1 MKYKTLTLL
10 LASGLLASTANAETL
25 NNALSHALAVNPTLA
40 AAQSNYEALSAS
52 QYITLAD
59 MLPQVVAFASETRS
73 NTDAENYRTGLV
85 NSAANIGDHDVDAYG
100 VSVTQ
105 SLFTSGKNLNA
116 FRGKRAEIR
125 SARADLTET
134 EQQVIGSAI
143 AAYLEVL
150 RTQSVYDLNEE
161 NANVLEKQLQEVR
174 DRFEV
179 GVVTRTDVAQSEA
192 ALAGA
197 QAGLLRAEADL
208 RGAKAV
214 YREVYNQEP
223 NDLSELQ
230 KLPRLPRSLNDAISI
245 ARRESPLLISSKEM
259 SASGRFNT
267 YSAIGSALPSVT
279 VRGSYTNYEDPTK
292 ALAGVE
298 MEVTE
303 VVATLTVPIFTGGR
317 SVMGISAASSY
328 SDALKYQVHATSD
341 AVERGVIV
349 AWNNYKAAAA
359 AIDAQKQL
367 IIASEIALDG
377 VREENKLGTRTNL
390 DVLDAERDLLDARV
404 ALVTVDTT
412 RNLAAYSLLASV
424 GRLTGKHLRVKPAEG
439 VERN

>member
-1 MKYKTLTLL
+1 M
-10 LASGLLASTANAETL
+10 
-25 NNALSHALAVNPTLA
+25 
-40 AAQSNYEALSAS
+40 
-52 QYITLAD
+52 
-59 MLPQVVAFASETRS
+59 
-73 NTDAENYRTGLV
+73 
-85 NSAANIGDHDVDAYG
+85 
-100 VSVTQ
+100 
-105 SLFTSGKNLNA
+105 
-116 FRGKRAEIR
+116 
-125 SARADLTET
+125 
-134 EQQVIGSAI
+134 
-143 AAYLEVL
+143 
-150 RTQSVYDLNEE
+150 
-161 NANVLEKQLQEVR
+161 
-174 DRFEV
+174 
-179 GVVTRTDVAQSEA
+179 
-192 ALAGA
+192 
-197 QAGLLRAEADL
+197 
-208 RGAKAV
+208 
-214 YREVYNQEP
+214 
-223 NDLSELQ
+223 
-230 KLPRLPRSLNDAISI
+230 
-245 ARRESPLLISSKEM
+245 
-259 SASGRFNT
+259 
-267 YSAIGSALPSVT
+267 PSVT